1 MSISPAIT
9 FTTLLQASTPEP
21 ESLGDSRQPH
31 PQKAPSLPGSGE
43 ISDAEGQAPKDDS
56 ASSPLPD
63 DEVQLQRDSQLQQE
77 PIVRY
82 MDKTGNLIL
91 QVPSAQI
98 LDLQR
103 AIAAE
108 FEQSKSHASVEPV
121 HPEGESRGH

>member
-1 MSISPAIT
+1 MSISPAISI
-9 FTTLLQASTPEP
+9 TTIPQASSPEP
-21 ESLGDSRQPH
+21 QSFGDSRQPH
-31 PQKAPSLPGSGE
+31 PQKTASLPSSGE

-56 ASSPLPD
+56 ASSQLPE

-98 LDLQR
+98 LNLQR

-108 FEQSKSHASVEPV
+108 FEESKSHPSVEPV